1 MKINFSYI
9 IVLMSYTTYYQKKY
23 RRENKDKIR
32 ESQIRLYNLYKSE
45 YLPCIFC
52 HKIVQ
57 LNAGMNHLKTHK
69 CIEIHLNDS
78 KNLNTLKGTQRIEY
92 ESDLK

>member
-1 MKINFSYI
+1 MSYI
-9 IVLMSYTTYYQKKY
+9 SFYQKKY
-23 RRENKDKIR
+23 RKENKNRIR

-52 HKIVQ
+52 HKIIQ

-69 CIEIHLNDS
+69 CIEIQKSIDNYDGL
-78 KNLNTLKGTQRIEY
+78 LIEVVYTL
-92 ESDLK
+92 L